1 MENLPGN
8 ITQSQ
13 LEEVISPYGQIL
25 ELNLELRIS
34 DGEEN
39 FSADVKYDQFYL
51 PYRMKIYTDFNLATW
66 LRSVKFSELNT
77 LLANFDF

>member
-13 LEEVISPYGQIL
+13 LEEVISPYGQVL

-39 FSADVKYDQFYL
+39 FSADVKYDHLLF
-51 PYRMKIYTDFNLATW
+51 
-66 LRSVKFSELNT
+66 T
-77 LLANFDF
+77 LQDENIHRF